1 MRAIVITSPGGPEVL
16 REQELPTPTAGPG
29 FVVVRVRAFGLNHAE
44 VYFRRG
50 LWGKVARV
58 TGIECV
64 GEVRDAGDGPLRVG
78 TTVFAVLGGM
88 GRSIDGSHAELVRVP
103 ASNVVPVR
111 TRLDWVD
118 LAALPE
124 SYATAWAFL
133 HHNLAIQPGQ
143 TVLVRG
149 GTSALGQASIN
160 VAIERGTRVLATT
173 RSRERFELLEALG
186 ARPLLDS
193 PGVGSEV
200 RAAFPEGVD
209 AVLDIVGTT
218 TVLESLRMARY
229 GGRVALAGFLGGGV
243 ALPAMDL
250 LQDFPSG
257 VQLSFL
263 ATAFVLGAPVFP
275 LSAVPFQEIVDRAE
289 AGKYRAR
296 PAHVFDFEDIVAA
309 HALMESG
316 QARGKIVVRGK
327 GD

>member
-103 ASNVVPVR
+103 VSSVVPVR
-111 TRLDWVD
+111 TRLDWEE

-124 SYATAWAFL
+124 SYATAWVFL
-133 HHNLAIQPGQ
+133 HHNLAVHEGQ
-143 TVLVRG
+143 TLLVRG

-160 VAIERGTRVLATT
+160 VAMERGLRVLATT
-173 RSRERFELLEALG
+173 RSRERFELLESLG
-186 ARPLLDS
+186 ARPVLDS
-193 PGVGSEV
+193 SALASELRGLIPG
-200 RAAFPEGVD
+200 GVD

-218 TVLESLRMARY
+218 TVLDSLRMVRY
-229 GGRVALAGFLGGGV
+229 GGRVALAGFLGGGQ

-250 LQDFPSG
+250 LRDLPSG

-263 ATAFVLGAPVFP
+263 ATAFVLGTPVLP
-275 LSAVPFQEIVDRAE
+275 LSSIPFQGLIDRVE
-289 AGKYRAR
+289 AGRYRAR

-316 QARGKIVVRGK
+316 EARGKIVVRGK
-327 GD
+327 RD